1 MSKEPLPQPVLD
13 PERRSKVKVDDKHG
27 LWGFF
32 NQGRKALTPPEEDNS
47 HG

>member
-1 MSKEPLPQPVLD
+1 MSKQPLPQPVLD
-13 PERRSKVKVDDKHG
+13 PERRSKVKVDDNHG

-32 NQGRKALTPPEEDNS
+32 NKAKGALTTPEEEAA